1 MNTFERH
8 FRDFEIFLQKILS
21 WSPDYLVPV
30 AKKGC
35 KLLKTIPNLP
45 QLGYNAD
52 IIKYREFFELTNA
65 SVLNKKV
72 AVVDDATQYTST
84 LQDYRRYFENIGA
97 TVRTFSFVGH
107 EQLRDG
113 TRWKEDEYAEIAKY
127 LPEPVYQEYILQQ
140 SYHLLSSAQHF
151 DLDHLVFEINLPRN
165 RLQELYSVLRTKGQ
179 ILNAEDYFL
188 KSNIKRFSLDAV
200 LFFEGVPYLE
210 HKAISLG
217 PMKKIKFAYDE
228 EKETLSFSPLIFPS
242 WDFSKSTLGG
252 PLFQEVPFELPFKLP
267 EHIDTRNRS
276 AIRRTYY
283 NVYFVFVVSLAKAF
297 VQEVLVK
304 ERFSQDIAIR
314 RNDLDAVLGT
324 ALASTFIN
332 GVNRFISD
340 KKWIEFKWAV
350 PPVEALKFRPR
361 YSTFAEVIDDL
372 RKGYGREVKKRRTM
386 IGVHYKKPY
395 EKLFK
400 QFKDKTMLSED
411 LDYLCDFGAIVP
423 GIMFYRGTITRGC
436 RTGEVNN
443 DYNWQ
448 RTRVLIPMAMQQFCT
463 VIERQNRVVEPTVL
477 NKLLSN
483 FTFDYPS
490 DAYHELH
497 CLIGEPYTFG
507 TLVRAY
513 HRHRAPSKPNI
524 YQADR
529 ISPYYEWNDSKGEF
543 VMRKPA
549 HLIEEIRSAFDERQE
564 VPYSEIVTY
573 FKLLSRIYKHFRNVD
588 VLNMLSIC
596 REQNYFYVHILY
608 NVRTALENCGLYLD
622 KRNSKQ
628 GIETLLR
635 AEENA
640 VSAKDKLELAKKL
653 PEVLRII
660 NQQFGSDIECLKV
673 LERLNKNTTQF
684 SAEFHDTLRQV
695 ANLIRLEFVF
705 INLCLL
711 SERKSP
717 NYKEIFERLDGPKLV
732 KQFGIDLPDDLIK
745 FVDNPEKYAPA
756 ITTLYGRLIAAL
768 DALPSEEKPL
778 LDTRLR
784 NEARSRAR
792 NIATSCVYKN
802 NLSQIVLLYVDY
814 SGLRAISEPAEDTI
828 SHYYNLVDKN
838 VRKRGGQKL
847 YGGIGGDDMYT
858 ILFADIG
865 PAMQCA
871 QDIKKEFSGDIFL
884 RQPNADV
891 KFGLCFTVFS
901 SDKKEQQ
908 VIQCWGTAK
917 DCCEFKYLEFRNS
930 GHLLTS
936 DETIQNIRASKDA
949 RLAEK
954 FEPLDG
960 VLLKNGEQ
968 IYRYLPIEPL
978 EPFL

>member
-1 MNTFERH
+1 MNTFERY
-8 FRDFEIFLQKILS
+8 FPGFESFLKKILS

-35 KLLKTIPNLP
+35 KLLKSIPNLP
-45 QLGYNAD
+45 QIGCNAD
-52 IIKYREFFELTNA
+52 LIRYRAFFELTNTA
-65 SVLNKKV
+65 VFNKKI
-72 AVVDDATQYTST
+72 AVVDDATQFTST
-84 LQDYRRYFENIGA
+84 LQDYRRYFENLGA
-97 TVRTFSFVGH
+97 NVRTFAFVGH
-107 EQLRDG
+107 EHLLDG
-113 TRWKEDEYAEIAKY
+113 KRWKEDEYAEIAKY

-151 DLDHLVFEINLPRN
+151 DLDHLVFGINLPRN
-165 RLQELYSVLRTKGQ
+165 RLQELYSVLRTKGLF
-179 ILNAEDYFL
+179 LNAEDYFL

-228 EKETLSFSPLIFPS
+228 EKETLSFSPLVFPS
-242 WDFSKSTLGG
+242 WDFRKSTLGG
-252 PLFQEVPFELPFKLP
+252 PLFQEVPFGLPFKLP

-276 AIRRTYY
+276 AIFRTYY
-283 NVYFVFVVSLAKAF
+283 NVYFAFVVSLAKAF

-304 ERFSQDIAIR
+304 ERFSQDVAIR

-340 KKWIEFKWAV
+340 RKWIEFKWAV
-350 PPVEALKFRPR
+350 PHAEVLKFRPR

-372 RKGYGREVKKRRTM
+372 RKGYGREVKKRRTT
-386 IGVHYKKPY
+386 IGVHYNMPY

-423 GIMFYRGTITRGC
+423 GIMIYRGTITRGC

-463 VIERQNRVVEPTVL
+463 VIERQKRFIEPTVL

-490 DAYHELH
+490 DAYHEFH

-513 HRHRAPSKPNI
+513 HRYRAPSKPSI

-529 ISPYYEWNDSKGEF
+529 ISPYYEWTDSKGEF

-549 HLIEEIRSAFDERQE
+549 HFIEEIRSAFDERQE
-564 VPYSEIVTY
+564 VPYSEVVTY

-596 REQNYFYVHILY
+596 REQNYFYTHILY

-640 VSAKDKLELAKKL
+640 GSAKDKLELSKKL
-653 PEVLRII
+653 PEVLRVI

-711 SERKSP
+711 SEKKSL
-717 NYKEIFERLDGPKLV
+717 NYKEMFEKLDGPNLI
-732 KQFGIDLPDDLIK
+732 KQFGIDLPEDLLK

-756 ITTLYGRLIAAL
+756 ITALYGHLITDM

-778 LDTRLR
+778 LATRLL
-784 NEARSRAR
+784 NEARTRAR
-792 NIATSCVYKN
+792 NIATSYVYKN
-802 NLSQIVLLYVDY
+802 NSSQIVLLYMDY
-814 SGLRAISEPAEDTI
+814 SGLRNIPEPKEDLL
-828 SHYYNLVDKN
+828 SRYYYVVDKN

-847 YGGIGGDDMYT
+847 YGGNGGDDMYT

-865 PAMQCA
+865 PALQCA
-871 QDIKKEFSGDIFL
+871 QDIKKEFSEDIFL
-884 RQPNADV
+884 YRSETDV

-908 VIQCWGTAK
+908 IIQCWGTAK
-917 DCCEFKYLEFRNS
+917 DCCEFKSHGYRNR

-936 DETIQNIRASKDA
+936 DETIQNIRVSKDA
-949 RLAEK
+949 RLVEK
-954 FEPLDG
+954 FESLDG
-960 VLLKNGEQ
+960 VKLRNGEKL
-968 IYRYLPIEPL
+968 YRYLPIQ
-978 EPFL
+978 PFQ